1 MASVNRVYSTLKGIV
16 NKDQKG
22 FVTPALFNE
31 FASVAQMNIYN
42 RLFDEERNGL
52 RFRRAGLD
60 AGRDFSKEKQVK
72 EDLSVFAKKANL
84 TKSGSVFEKPTDL
97 GRIISMRTATNFVLD
112 DYIGNQVSV
121 LYNQDDIDR
130 VLSSDL
136 SKPSSDNPVAL
147 VSSDI
152 EIFPTTVS
160 KLVMRYYK
168 LPQGLTTAVPPVKST
183 SQPKFGYTSAVAG
196 VELYSSSSS
205 IDFELPEHY
214 FVDLVVEIAQLI
226 GVNLRDA
233 DVVSYAS
240 AKVAKEEVK

>member
-84 TKSGSVFEKPTDL
+84 TKSGSVFSKPNDL
-97 GRIISMRTATNFVLD
+97 GRIISIRTATNFILD
-112 DYIGNQVSV
+112 EYTGDQVSI

-168 LPQGLTTAVPPVKST
+168 LPQGVTLS
-183 SQPKFGYTSAVAG
+183 
-196 VELYSSSSS
+196 
-205 IDFELPEHY
+205 
-214 FVDLVVEIAQLI
+214 LI
-226 GVNLRDA
+226 HISEPTRP
-233 DVVSYAS
+233 Y
-240 AKVAKEEVK
+240 

>member
-22 FVTPALFNE
+22 FVTPSLFNE

-72 EDLSVFAKKANL
+72 EDLSVFAKRADL
-84 TKSGSVFEKPTDL
+84 TKSGSVFIKPEDL
-97 GRIISMRTATNFVLD
+97 GRIVSIRTADSFIFNS
-112 DYIGNQVSV
+112 YIGNQVSIV
-121 LYNQDDIDR
+121 YNQDDIDR
-130 VLSSDL
+130 VLFSDL
-136 SKPSSDNPVAL
+136 SKPSSENPVAL

-152 EIFPTTVS
+152 EVFPTSIS
-160 KLVMRYYK
+160 KLTMRYYK
-168 LPQGLTTAVPPVKST
+168 IPQGLTTATPAVKTT
-183 SQPKFGYTSAVAG
+183 SQPKFGYSSAVAG
-196 VELYSSSSS
+196 VEIYSPTAS

>member
-22 FVTPALFNE
+22 FVTPAIFNE

-42 RLFDEERNGL
+42 RLFDKESNAL
-52 RFRRAGLD
+52 RFRRASLD
-60 AGRDFSKEKQVK
+60 AGRDFSKDKQLK
-72 EDLSVFAKKANL
+72 EDLSVFAKKSSL
-84 TKSGSVFEKPTDL
+84 TKNGGVFVKPSDL
-97 GRIISMRTATNFVLD
+97 GRIISMRTASNFVLD
-112 DYIGNQVSV
+112 DYSGYQISI

-130 VLSSDL
+130 VLSSSL
-136 SKPSSDNPVAL
+136 SRPTMESPVAL

-160 KLVMRYYK
+160 SISLRYYK
-168 LPQGLTTAVPPVKST
+168 LPEGLNPTTGAKDPSQPSFGYSTAVP
-183 SQPKFGYTSAVAG
+183 G
-196 VELYSSSSS
+196 VELYSPSSS

-226 GVNLRDA
+226 GINLRDA
-233 DVVSYAS
+233 DVVNYA
-240 AKVAKEEVK
+240 AKEIATEQVK

>member
-22 FVTPALFNE
+22 FVTPSLFNE

-60 AGRDFSKEKQVK
+60 AGRDFSKDKQVK
-72 EDLSVFAKKANL
+72 EDLAIFAKKASL
-84 TKSGSVFEKPTDL
+84 TKSGDVFTKPSDL
-97 GRIISMRTATNFVLD
+97 GRIVSMRTAATFSGGS
-112 DYIGNQVSV
+112 YSGNQIAI

-136 SKPSSDNPVAL
+136 SKPTSSNPVAL

-152 EIFPTTVS
+152 EIFPTDTSSIV
-160 KLVMRYYK
+160 LRYYK
-168 LPQGLTTAVPPVKST
+168 VPQGLNPQTGAKVVN
-183 SQPKFGYTSAVAG
+183 QPTFGYSTAIAG
-196 VELYSSSSS
+196 VELYSAGSSV
-205 IDFELPEHY
+205 DFELPEHY

-240 AKVAKEEVK
+240 AKVAKEETK

>member
-22 FVTPALFNE
+22 FVTPAIFNE

-42 RLFDEERNGL
+42 RLFDEERNAL

-60 AGRDFSKEKQVK
+60 AGRDFSKDKQVK
-72 EDLSVFAKKANL
+72 EDLSVFVKKANL
-84 TKSGSVFEKPTDL
+84 TKSGLVFTKPSDL
-97 GRIISMRTATNFVLD
+97 GRIISMRTAANYVFD
-112 DYIGNQVSV
+112 SYSGNQISI

-147 VSSDI
+147 VSDDI

-160 KLVMRYYK
+160 TISMRYYK
-168 LPQGLTTAVPPVKST
+168 LPQGLNTTTGAKSPD
-183 SQPKFGYTSAVAG
+183 QPKFGYSTAIAG
-196 VELYSSSSS
+196 VELYSAGSSV
-205 IDFELPEHY
+205 DFELPEHY

-226 GVNLRDA
+226 GINLRDA
-233 DVVSYAS
+233 DVVNYAS
-240 AKVAKEEVK
+240 AKVAKEEIK

>member
-1 MASVNRVYSTLKGIV
+1 M
-16 NKDQKG
+16 
-22 FVTPALFNE
+22 
-31 FASVAQMNIYN
+31 
-42 RLFDEERNGL
+42 
-52 RFRRAGLD
+52 
-60 AGRDFSKEKQVK
+60 
-72 EDLSVFAKKANL
+72 
-84 TKSGSVFEKPTDL
+84 
-97 GRIISMRTATNFVLD
+97 D
-112 DYIGNQVSV
+112 DYTGNQVSV

-168 LPQGLTTAVPPVKST
+168 LPQGLTTATPAVKSS
-183 SQPKFGYTSAVAG
+183 SQPKLGYSSAVTG
-196 VELYSSSSS
+196 VEIYSPTAS